1 MEEGAPIR
9 VFLADDHEVVRQG
22 LRVLL
27 KGEPE
32 IEVVGEASSG
42 EEALKIIEELQPDV
56 ILMDIRMQGM
66 GGFKATREV
75 RKMYPKTSVILLT
88 GYDSE
93 LYAAEA
99 LRAGAVGF
107 ITKDCPRKLLSNAIR
122 VVAHGGTVW
131 QNEPLYQSLLIQ
143 LPMSKTEDRYGD
155 TRASLDEQLTAR
167 ELEVLTLLAKGY
179 ANKQIS
185 ATLDLAD
192 ITIKKYVR
200 SIMVKLGVSNRTQAA
215 LLASRLG
222 LV

>member
-1 MEEGAPIR
+1 MEEGTPIR

-27 KGEPE
+27 QGEPE

-56 ILMDIRMQGM
+56 VLMDIRMHGM
-66 GGFKATREV
+66 GGFKATREIK
-75 RKMYPKTSVILLT
+75 KMYPETSVILLT

-107 ITKDCPRKLLSNAIR
+107 IAKDCPRKLLSNAIR

-131 QNEPLYQSLLIQ
+131 QNEPLYQSLLRQ
-143 LPMSKTEDRYGD
+143 LPMSKAEDRYGD

-192 ITIKKYVR
+192 ITVKKYVK